1 MMEREDWEGFLRVL
15 TYGIGQTNDPM
26 RELDT
31 AFNGGINR
39 RALGGSPEQY
49 LDAIRSGLASDI
61 DLADVIGLR
70 HSNAVVRAFLAAVE
84 ERLVRQIEAGQ

>member
-1 MMEREDWEGFLRVL
+1 MDRSDWEGYLRVL

-26 RELDT
+26 REIDT

-49 LDAIRSGLASDI
+49 LDAIRSGLGSDL
-61 DLADVIGLR
+61 DLADVIGIR
-70 HSNAVVRAFLAAVE
+70 HRDAVVRAFLQAVE
-84 ERLVRQIEAGQ
+84 ARLVREIEAAP